1 MSLLN
6 RFHLFNQD
14 KEKVAVVVPYG
25 TKGTFFVQG
34 YNTHILRH
42 ISKEMTKE
50 ELQAFKEQ
58 NNLLHEEELGQLSLD
73 MFL

>member
-1 MSLLN
+1 MSLLK

-14 KEKVAVVVPYG
+14 KEKVAVVVPYE

-42 ISKEMTKE
+42 VCKEMTNE
-50 ELQAFKEQ
+50 ELQTFKDD